1 MQTLSCKMLP
11 TRPSLLRNARSQ
23 FAKSILASC
32 VILGSS
38 GYIQADERVRQP
50 IEVVLAGESQG
61 APVDRSAALAPLKET
76 SSTSS
81 ATNDQDITAKATH
94 WHSGDIAREGEWTP
108 IAALNPEKL
117 DSADRQYLKNRGEN
131 ALDIEGHRK
140 LARWSKSKGLTN
152 RAKSHWFG
160 VLEFDNSDIEARQE
174 LGFTLIGNRWISPQ
188 EVSTAVAKSK
198 STIESLR
205 QWMPKVREW
214 TSSIEGKDTKKRLK
228 AIQNLRE
235 VNDPRVIPALDIAIW
250 QVTSDSALHF
260 IQAIRRFQT
269 REACVSL
276 AGIALNEPSSE
287 VGLAALEALREYPLE
302 YYVPDLLDLMCTEI
316 ELKNQVVTRNNGEMV
331 LQLLQSREMRDRYE
345 AAQIDK
351 VLTLNQSQPGPT
363 TGINQVE
370 RLLNQ
375 TLNNP
380 RNIALGFGQIQT
392 TTNIAI
398 VNNIA
403 SSIASEEATRI
414 AAKTQ
419 AETNTSNESIRTVQR
434 NIATVL
440 RAVTNQELDDQPASW
455 WTWWDKYEEGYNL
468 GTKHIDSRYAED
480 RSSIV
485 YNAQEAR
492 ATSYIPRVPVP
503 VPRLPRVDCLVLGTQ
518 IQTETGLK
526 SVELIQ
532 VGDCVVAQNIETGE
546 LHLQPVLRTAVRPPA
561 NTREMILAGGETIR
575 STLGHPWWV
584 IGNGWVKT
592 KDLKPGMALRTST
605 GFAKIDELKDADAI
619 ETYNLVVDSDHTYF
633 VGQSRILSF
642 DATELIPTFQK
653 APGLP
658 AEVLRKE

>member
-1 MQTLSCKMLP
+1 MQTLSCKMLL

-61 APVDRSAALAPLKET
+61 APVDRLAALAPLKET

-94 WHSGDIAREGEWTP
+94 WHSGDIAREGEWAP
-108 IAALNPEKL
+108 IAALDPEKL

-331 LQLLQSREMRDRYE
+331 LQLVQSREMRDHYE
-345 AAQIDK
+345 ATQLDK
-351 VLTLNQSQPGPT
+351 VLTVNQSLPRSAIGLNQAERL
-363 TGINQVE
+363 INQS
-370 RLLNQ
+370 LNS
-375 TLNNP
+375 P
-380 RNIALGFGQIQT
+380 RNRALVFGQVQSMT
-392 TTNIAI
+392 DGAV
-398 VNNIA
+398 VNNVA

-414 AAKTQ
+414 AAK
-419 AETNTSNESIRTVQR
+419 ARADTNASNDSVRAAQR

-440 RAVTNQELDDQPASW
+440 RAVTNQQLDDQPASW
-455 WTWWDKYEEGYNL
+455 WAWWDKYEEGYNL
-468 GTKHIDSRYAED
+468 GPKYVDSSYTED

-485 YNAQEAR
+485 YQAQEAH
-492 ATSYIPRVPVP
+492 ALSYIPPV
-503 VPRLPRVDCLVLGTQ
+503 RRCECLVLGTQ
-518 IQTETGLK
+518 IQTEVGLK
-526 SVELIQ
+526 SVESIR
-532 VGDCVVAQNIETGE
+532 VGDSVVAQNIETGE
-546 LHLQPVLRTAVRPPA
+546 LHLQPILRTTVRPPA